1 MSEQIFNNQVLPAK
15 DKMFR
20 FALRLLYSANAG
32 AEDAKDVV
40 QDALLK
46 IWDQKEKLK
55 HVNNPEAWCMQITK
69 NLCID
74 RLRALKVRQNAVQQL
89 TNLDEQVN
97 HPGFHETAPQTSR
110 MDEIKKCIDK
120 LPQKYRMVIHLR
132 EVEGFTYQE
141 IAEITEW
148 KMSKVKVN
156 LFRARNKLKE
166 QLINSKVYDTS

>member
-1 MSEQIFNNQVLPAK
+1 MSDQIFNQQILPAK

-20 FALRLLYSANAG
+20 FAFRLLYSANAG
-32 AEDAKDVV
+32 AEDARDVV

-55 HVNNPEAWCMQITK
+55 QVNNPEAWCMQITK

-89 TNLDEQVN
+89 TRAEEQVV
-97 HPGFHETAPQTSR
+97 HQEHHETEAQTAS
-110 MDEIKKCIDK
+110 MNEIKKMINE
-120 LPQKYRMVIHLR
+120 LPKKYKMVIHLR

-148 KMSKVKVN
+148 KMSEVKVN
-156 LFRARNKLKE
+156 LFRARKKLKE
-166 QLINSKVYDTS
+166 QLMNSKVYDTS